1 MRNDFDE
8 LYEYIPMR
16 KLTERFVNNGDR
28 IDCTIEELLE
38 GAKKNYELSEKIYG
52 QILKREELK
61 ERLSEDEYGKSL
73 ENARNAIARDIYWIN
88 ELKKL
93 NKDVVITFRFKT
105 NKGGE

>member
-16 KLTERFVNNGDR
+16 KLTERFVNNNDR
-28 IDCTIEELLE
+28 IDCTIEELLD
-38 GAKKNYELSEKIYG
+38 GAKKSYELSDKIYH
-52 QILKREELK
+52 QILTSEELK

-73 ENARNAIARDIYWIN
+73 ENSRNAISRDIYWIN

-105 NKGGE
+105 NKGDE